1 MPHIDD
7 LIDRLGEAKY
17 ITTLDLSRGYW
28 QVPVRE
34 EDQPKTAFI
43 TPYGLFQ
50 FKVMPFGLQ
59 GAPATF
65 QRMIDIV
72 LDDFAAAYLDDVI
85 IHSQTWDDHIE
96 HISTVFKRLADARLT
111 VKPTK
116 CQFAMSTC
124 TYLGHVVGNGEVRPG
139 SLKVEAV
146 QHFPVPK
153 SKRQVRAF
161 LGLTGY
167 YRRFIPHFARTA
179 AVLTDLTRKD
189 APNQVIWTPG
199 CQRAFDQLK
208 EVLCSSGVLQNP
220 DFKCQFILQ
229 TDASNRGVGAVL
241 SQRDD
246 KGVERPIAYFSR
258 KLLPR
263 EEKYSAVEKECLAIK
278 LATHTFRVYL
288 LGKPFIIQ
296 TDHRAIPRDKHP
308 PYTMEPR
315 PTAVQ
320 LYSGIPYRGQQ
331 RQC

>member
-1 MPHIDD
+1 MKCA
-7 LIDRLGEAKY
+7 R
-17 ITTLDLSRGYW
+17 
-28 QVPVRE
+28 
-34 EDQPKTAFI
+34 
-43 TPYGLFQ
+43 
-50 FKVMPFGLQ
+50 
-59 GAPATF
+59 
-65 QRMIDIV
+65 
-72 LDDFAAAYLDDVI
+72 
-85 IHSQTWDDHIE
+85 
-96 HISTVFKRLADARLT
+96 ARL
-111 VKPTK
+111 KL
-116 CQFAMSTC
+116 CNIFRC
-124 TYLGHVVGNGEVRPG
+124 RN
-139 SLKVEAV
+139 
-146 QHFPVPK
+146 
-153 SKRQVRAF
+153 QVRAF

-208 EVLCSSGVLQNP
+208 EVLCSSVVLQNP
-220 DFKCQFILQ
+220 DFKRQFILQ

-263 EEKYSAVEKECLAIK
+263 EEKYSAVQKECLAIK

-296 TDHRAIPRDKHP
+296 TDHRALKWLDQFRETNTRLTRWSLALQ
-308 PYTMEPR
+308 PYSYT
-315 PTAVQ
+315 
-320 LYSGIPYRGQQ
+320 PYRGQQ